1 MMTWSFRV
9 QSFRNYS
16 TNMLLILI
24 ISHKKRKI
32 PYAFLGDQKS
42 KLMINLHCKT
52 EENFWEIV
60 VNASVITQ

>member
-32 PYAFLGDQKS
+32 PHAFLGDQKS

-52 EENFWEIV
+52 EENF
-60 VNASVITQ
+60 